1 MHIIDRYL
9 FDEYDTQ
16 YGYDI
21 IQLWIC
27 MGDSYHPKIIKPILT
42 CATVK
47 LHGSHGI
54 NRGGGHTSLW
64 KWIDDPSC
72 EHGTYKVYI
81 CAYIYIHISYNHIYI
96 YICERRTR
104 LLLATE
110 MAKVGGPLLVLKVC
124 SSTLCAKI
132 GYREVG
138 GTPISCE
145 GFNTNLNIPSPIWAN
160 FVGHSY
166 DIYLWLMDIYGHLI
180 IQHGNPSQPDT
191 E

>member
-1 MHIIDRYL
+1 MDVHPPKYSKIGFDTSPYNVWISMHIIDRYL

-81 CAYIYIHISYNHIYI
+81 CAYIYIFTYHIIIYI
-96 YICERRTR
+96 Y
-104 LLLATE
+104 
-110 MAKVGGPLLVLKVC
+110 VSGGQDYYSQRKWPKWVVPYWFWKFVVPR
-124 SSTLCAKI
+124 CAQK
-132 GYREVG
+132 
-138 GTPISCE
+138 
-145 GFNTNLNIPSPIWAN
+145 
-160 FVGHSY
+160 
-166 DIYLWLMDIYGHLI
+166 
-180 IQHGNPSQPDT
+180 
-191 E
+191 